1 MSFTYD
7 LQTDVGQVRLIIPD
21 RVNTADEPAMF
32 SDEELGAFLEL
43 EDGVRRAAAAAL
55 ETIAS
60 DQALVLK
67 VLKVQNVSTDGA
79 ALARE
84 LRARAAALRSQA
96 AQIEADDGEL
106 FDVAEQVNDSFSA
119 RERLWKEALRRGI

>member
-7 LQTDVGQVRLIIPD
+7 LATDVGQVRLIIPD
-21 RVNTADEPAMF
+21 RVNTAAEPAMF
-32 SDEELGAFLEL
+32 SDEELAAFLTL

-67 VLKVQNVSTDGA
+67 VMKVQNVSTDGA

-84 LRARAAALRSQA
+84 LRARATALRAQA
-96 AQIEADDGEL
+96 AAADADDGDL
-106 FDVAEQVNDSFSA
+106 FDVAEQVNDMFSA
-119 RERLWKEALRRGI
+119 RERLWKEAQRRGV

>member
-7 LQTDVGQVRLIIPD
+7 LATETGQIRLLIPD
-21 RVNTADEPAMF
+21 RVDTADEPAIF
-32 SDEELGAFLEL
+32 SDEELAAFLQL

-67 VLKVQNVSTDGA
+67 VMRVQNVSTDGA

-84 LRARAAALRSQA
+84 LRARASGLRTQA
-96 AQIEADDGEL
+96 AAAAADDGDL
-106 FDVAEQVNDSFSA
+106 FDVAEQVNDQFSA
-119 RERLWKEALRRGI
+119 RERLWKEALRRGA